1 MPPPNNNKTKKN
13 ANRVAALAKAA
24 ANKAAANKAKRNA
37 KKTAKNK
44 NGASSGAA
52 AYAAAAAKK
61 AAANKAAANKA
72 APAPAP
78 APLSYKEKI
87 AMKSAE
93 KHLRSIQKNPP
104 KPGLSNANRKHE
116 LRAAALE
123 KEFENGVKSGFK
135 HLE

>member
-61 AAANKAAANKA
+61 AAANKAAAP

-87 AMKSAE
+87 AMKNAE

-104 KPGLSNANRKHE
+104 KPGLSKGNRNHE
-116 LRAAALE
+116 KRAAALE
-123 KEFENGVKSGFK
+123 KNFENGVKSGFK